1 MSPLN
6 PEVAMVAAIFAAI
19 VAAIVA
25 LFKELGPYNV

>member
-6 PEVAMVAAIFAAI
+6 PEVAIVAAIFAAI